1 MYSMDSNYIL
11 SGSDDTNIRLWK
23 AHASTPIGVVRR
35 SPRLSVSR
43 DCTFVLVHCSLAL
56 VCCYQLHPRQ
66 RQKLNYNSALKQ
78 RYGHLPEI
86 KRIARYVGAATSWL
100 HHCILFSLSR
110 SLSLALSLSLS
121 LSLSHR
127 PIPDID
133 TSPNQSNLLK
143 PRSTFVN
150 SPKLDVSAMP
160 LPTASLDQFPLVSV
174 NANEQSSHKKSNIT
188 TMRRCSFCPINT
200 AVLCIQVVWC

>member
-100 HHCILFSLSR
+100 HHCILFSLTR
-110 SLSLALSLSLS
+110 SLSLSLS
-121 LSLSHR
+121 LSLALSFPSTNTRHR
-127 PIPDID
+127 HVPKSIKLAQAEKHIRKLSKARRERNALANSKPGSIPARVGERQRAIIA
-133 TSPNQSNLLK
+133 Q
-143 PRSTFVN
+143 
-150 SPKLDVSAMP
+150 
-160 LPTASLDQFPLVSV
+160 
-174 NANEQSSHKKSNIT
+174 EE
-188 TMRRCSFCPINT
+188 
-200 AVLCIQVVWC
+200 